1 MNVLLYEGFIPEC
14 LQALKV
20 AEKVET
26 DIKYSSQRIMMITEV
41 ETPEQHITMHT
52 FTVAHV

>member
-52 FTVAHV
+52 FTMAHV